1 MGDVIGISDNT
12 GSLIATYTYGAWGE
26 VLTVTPATTGNTTQ
40 LAIANA
46 NPLRYRGYYQDQE
59 TGYYYLQSR
68 YYSPLIS
75 RFINSDKLEIA
86 SIEKEQL
93 SGGSLFV
100 YCGNN
105 PLNESDENGTLTLA
119 IFAKYA
125 LKMLVGALGVYASD
139 IVYSIIRGYRGKAI
153 FTHFWSKLSGYI
165 SGAISA
171 LLPGNRYVRAAGS
184 AAISSLT
191 SSFQQ
196 MLKSRKK
203 MSLRSVVLVF
213 LKSFVFNMI
222 AAVIS
227 KLFALAVNRLTP
239 KNYSSF
245 AHSRYLK
252 DANLTPKQIRSQMA
266 ARFKQIKVAS
276 MVFEYIAGV
285 VSGAASR
292 KKYRWA

>member
-1 MGDVIGISDNT
+1 M
-12 GSLIATYTYGAWGE
+12 
-26 VLTVTPATTGNTTQ
+26 
-40 LAIANA
+40 
-46 NPLRYRGYYQDQE
+46 
-59 TGYYYLQSR
+59 
-68 YYSPLIS
+68 
-75 RFINSDKLEIA
+75 EIA

-100 YCGNN
+100 YCRNN